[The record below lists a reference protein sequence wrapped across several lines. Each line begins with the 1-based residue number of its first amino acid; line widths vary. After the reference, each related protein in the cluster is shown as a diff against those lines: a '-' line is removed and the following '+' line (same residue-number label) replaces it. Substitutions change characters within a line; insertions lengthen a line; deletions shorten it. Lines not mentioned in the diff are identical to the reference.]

1 MLLFNQALRP
11 TENSAMAHCW
21 VMACRLQTS
30 DLCFA
35 PPIFVFDTVF
45 VDVLYSIKQ
54 CSRIFI
60 FNHKTTPSSTQKT
73 AWLKIR
79 KQRQNVIR

>member
-1 MLLFNQALRP
+1 MSIDTLRTVLSALV
-11 TENSAMAHCW
+11 NS
-21 VMACRLQTS
+21 RLQYGIIVRGTS
-30 DLCFA
+30 HKYLLQE
-35 PPIFVFDTVF
+35 IN
-45 VDVLYSIKQ
+45 
-54 CSRIFI
+54 SRLVVVGFFI